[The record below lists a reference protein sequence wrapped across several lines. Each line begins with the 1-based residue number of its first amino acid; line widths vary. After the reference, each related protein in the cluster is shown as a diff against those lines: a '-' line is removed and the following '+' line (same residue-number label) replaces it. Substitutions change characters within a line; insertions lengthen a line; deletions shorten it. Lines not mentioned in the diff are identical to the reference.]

1 MTVPDTAPAG
11 GSQPATPAPI
21 APTPAALAPRAS
33 KRPRVR
39 RPLLGIVPQP
49 RLALLIAIL
58 APLWLLPG
66 ETGEDVLVGALV
78 VLAAAIAA
86 DAILL
91 PGSRD
96 VVVVRE
102 MPASIGIGDDAEGQY
117 IVHSRWA
124 RGLRV
129 RLTDDLPIG
138 VTGGAGELDVLVPP
152 AGKAR
157 VTVSIAGAVR
167 GRFALGGIGLRVRT
181 RLGLLARRLRW
192 APDDTIL
199 VTPSVASV
207 RRFRLLALQH
217 RLHEAGVRVLRQRGD
232 GRSFAGL
239 REYVVGD
246 DPRHIDWKATARR
259 HKPITREFTI
269 EQSQTIFTLIDAG
282 RSMTQL
288 AGSFSRFEHAL
299 SAALVLTDVAGG
311 AGDRIGA
318 LVFDDAVRAFV
329 PAQRGQAALRAVRNA
344 LIPVQATLS
353 EPDYAAAF
361 RFLATRQRRRALIV
375 FFTDVIDVRAS
386 RALVAHV
393 TRSAARHLVVVVA
406 LRNDDLFAAAAPR
419 TDTEQTLYE
428 SAAAEELILA
438 RAEALERMRQAG
450 VTVLDVSPLGMTAA
464 VVNRYLEIKARGAL

>member
-1 MTVPDTAPAG
+1 V
-11 GSQPATPAPI
+11 
-21 APTPAALAPRAS
+21 
-33 KRPRVR
+33 K
-39 RPLLGIVPQP
+39 RPLLGVVPEP
-49 RLALLIAIL
+49 RLALLVAIL

-66 ETGEDVLVGALV
+66 EKGEDILVGALI

-102 MPASIGIGDDAEGQY
+102 LPASIGIGDHVEGQY
-117 IVHSRWA
+117 VVHSRWG

-129 RLTDDLPIG
+129 RLTDDLPVA
-138 VTGGAGELDVLVPP
+138 VTGGAGELELVVPP
-152 AGKAR
+152 QGKTTA
-157 VTVSIAGAVR
+157 TVPIAGAVR

-192 APDDTIL
+192 SPEDTIL

-207 RRFRLLALQH
+207 RRFRLLAIQH

-246 DPRHIDWKATARR
+246 DPRHVDWKATARR
-259 HKPITREFTI
+259 RKLITREFTI

-288 AGSFSRFEHAL
+288 AGAFSRFEHAL

-311 AGDRIGA
+311 AGDRVGA

-361 RFLATRQRRRALIV
+361 RFLATKQRRRALIV

-386 RALVAHV
+386 RALLAHV

-406 LRNDDLFAAAAPR
+406 LRNDDLFAAAMPR
-419 TDTEQTLYE
+419 GENDEALYA

-438 RAEALERMRQAG
+438 RAEALERMRRAG
-450 VTVLDVSPLGMTAA
+450 VTVLDVSPLAMTAA
-464 VVNRYLEIKARGAL
+464 VVNRYLEIKGRGEL

>member
-1 MTVPDTAPAG
+1 MTVPASMPASARG
-11 GSQPATPAPI
+11 TVPTPSTI
-21 APTPAALAPRAS
+21 APRPS

-39 RPLLGIVPQP
+39 RPFLGVVPEP
-49 RLALLIAIL
+49 RLAVLIALL

-66 ETGEDVLVGALV
+66 ETGGDILVGGLV
-78 VLAAAIAA
+78 LLAGVIAA
-86 DAILL
+86 DVILL

-96 VVVVRE
+96 VVVERDF
-102 MPASIGIGDDAEGQY
+102 PPSIGIGDAGY
-117 IVHSRWA
+117 GTYVIHSRWG

-129 RLTDDLPIG
+129 RLSDDLPVG
-138 VTGGAGELDVLVPP
+138 VIGGAGDLEVTVPP
-152 AGKAR
+152 QGKGRAR
-157 VTVSIAGAVR
+157 VPLSGAVR
-167 GRFALGGIGLRVRT
+167 GRFELGAVALRVRT
-181 RLGLLARRLRW
+181 YLGLVARRLRW
-192 APDDTIL
+192 TPEDTML

-246 DPRHIDWKATARR
+246 DPRLIDWKATARR
-259 HKPITREFTI
+259 GKPITREFTI
-269 EQSQTIFTLIDAG
+269 EQSQSIFALVDAG

-299 SAALVLTDVAGG
+299 SATLVLTDVAGA

-318 LVFDDAVRAFV
+318 LVFDDQVRAFV
-329 PAQRGQAALRAVRNA
+329 PAQRGQTALRALRNA

-386 RALVAHV
+386 RALLAHV

-406 LRNDDLFAAAAPR
+406 LRNDDLFAASAPR
-419 TDTEQTLYE
+419 LDRDTALYE

-438 RAEALERMRQAG
+438 RAEALERMRHAG
-450 VTVLDVSPLGMTAA
+450 CTVLDVSPRAMTAA